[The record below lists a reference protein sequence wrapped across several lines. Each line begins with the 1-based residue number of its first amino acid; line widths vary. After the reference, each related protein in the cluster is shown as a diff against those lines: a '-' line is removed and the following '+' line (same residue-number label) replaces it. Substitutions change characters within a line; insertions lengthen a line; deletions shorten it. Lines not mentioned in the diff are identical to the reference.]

1 MTFPSGKTA
10 IIIVGPT
17 ASGKSAAALRLA
29 RQLDTSIISA
39 DSRQCY
45 REMNIGVARPS
56 AEELSSVRHYF
67 INSHS
72 IHDPVDAVVF
82 EQEALQAANE
92 IFATRDQLVMAG
104 GTGLYV
110 RVFTE
115 GIDDIPA
122 VEETIKLEVRSVKRT
137 VGELQLW
144 LEKIDPDYV
153 RNTTEPGNPVRL
165 MRAIEV
171 KLSTGRSILSYRKGG
186 PKKRDFNIV
195 RIGIDLPRETL
206 YRRIN
211 DRVDHMMDQGLF
223 AEAQA
228 LFPHRH
234 LDALQTVGYQELF
247 DHLEGKYSLDEAVA
261 KIRQHTRNYAKRQL
275 TWFRRE
281 QEVEWNAP
289 LLSLPD

>member
-29 RQLDTSIISA
+29 RQLGTSIISA

-45 REMNIGVARPS
+45 REMNIGVAKPT

-67 INSHS
+67 ISSHS

-115 GIDDIPA
+115 GIDDMPA

-144 LEKIDPDYV
+144 LEKIDPDYL

-171 KLSTGRSILSYRKGG
+171 KLSTGRSILSYRKGR

-211 DRVDHMMDQGLF
+211 DRVDRMMDQGLF

-281 QEVEWNAP
+281 QEVEWNAT
-289 LLSLPD
+289 LLSMPH

>member
-29 RQLDTSIISA
+29 RQLGTSIISA

-45 REMNIGVARPS
+45 REMNIGVAKPS

-115 GIDDIPA
+115 GIDDMPA

-144 LEKIDPDYV
+144 LEKIDPDYL

-171 KLSTGRSILSYRKGG
+171 KLSTGRSILSYRKGR

-211 DRVDHMMDQGLF
+211 DRVDRMMDQGLF

-281 QEVEWNAP
+281 QEVEWNAT
-289 LLSLPD
+289 LLSMPH

>member
-29 RQLDTSIISA
+29 RQLGTSIISA

-45 REMNIGVARPS
+45 REMNIGVAKPS

-115 GIDDIPA
+115 GIDDMPA

>member
-144 LEKIDPDYV
+144 LEKIDPDYL

-171 KLSTGRSILSYRKGG
+171 KLSTGRSILSYRNGG

>member
-29 RQLDTSIISA
+29 RQLGTSIISA

-45 REMNIGVARPS
+45 REMSIGVAKPT

-67 INSHS
+67 ISSHS

-115 GIDDIPA
+115 GIDDMPA

-144 LEKIDPDYV
+144 LEKIDPDYL

-171 KLSTGRSILSYRKGG
+171 KLSTGRSILSYRKGR

-211 DRVDHMMDQGLF
+211 DRVDRMMDQGLF

-281 QEVEWNAP
+281 QEVEWNAT
-289 LLSLPD
+289 LLSMPH

>member
-29 RQLDTSIISA
+29 RQLGTSIISA

-45 REMNIGVARPS
+45 REMSIGVAKPT

-67 INSHS
+67 ISSHS

-115 GIDDIPA
+115 GIDDMPA

-144 LEKIDPDYV
+144 LEKIDPDYL

-171 KLSTGRSILSYRKGG
+171 KLSTGRSILSYRKGR

-211 DRVDHMMDQGLF
+211 DRVDRMMDQGLF

-289 LLSLPD
+289 LLSMPH

>member
-1 MTFPSGKTA
+1 
-10 IIIVGPT
+10 
-17 ASGKSAAALRLA
+17 
-29 RQLDTSIISA
+29 
-39 DSRQCY
+39 
-45 REMNIGVARPS
+45 
-56 AEELSSVRHYF
+56 
-67 INSHS
+67 
-72 IHDPVDAVVF
+72 
-82 EQEALQAANE
+82 
-92 IFATRDQLVMAG
+92 
-104 GTGLYV
+104 
-110 RVFTE
+110 
-115 GIDDIPA
+115 
-122 VEETIKLEVRSVKRT
+122 
-137 VGELQLW
+137 LW
-144 LEKIDPDYV
+144 LEKIDPDYL

-171 KLSTGRSILSYRKGG
+171 KLSTGRSILSYRKGR

-211 DRVDHMMDQGLF
+211 DRVDRMMDQGLF

-281 QEVEWNAP
+281 QEVEWNAT
-289 LLSLPD
+289 LLSMPH

>member
-171 KLSTGRSILSYRKGG
+171 KLSTGRSILSYRNGG